1 MFREHRDWLLNLTA
15 SPQAVELQECVG
27 SQLVREQN
35 LVADTGGVQLDDS
48 VQSDD
53 TDDVATRFD
62 CDEAGWTT
70 VVSKKVKRT
79 RRFRK

>member
-1 MFREHRDWLLNLTA
+1 MFD
-15 SPQAVELQECVG
+15 VVG

-70 VVSKKVKRT
+70 VVSKKVKRA